1 MKKADMAIIRQLFE
15 KILSDFRNDTGKCKD
30 GSPICRATRI
40 QESVQKGIDICNK
53 YLDKMQP

>member
-1 MKKADMAIIRQLFE
+1 MAIIRQLFE